1 MRVRCGISVNAFV
14 WSKHVYGI
22 MHEFKKKTLNFQD
35 LRAKFKQEKATDPWN
50 AFLEAGKSLVKAT
63 DMGDA
68 LTEAGDIAPSE
79 G

>member
-1 MRVRCGISVNAFV
+1 MRVRCGISVNAFEQ
-14 WSKHVYGI
+14 SKHVYDI
-22 MHEFKKKTLNFQD
+22 MHELKKTLNFQD
-35 LRAKFKQEKATDPWN
+35 LRAKFKQQKATDPWN
-50 AFLEAGKSLVKAT
+50 AFLEAEKSLVKAI